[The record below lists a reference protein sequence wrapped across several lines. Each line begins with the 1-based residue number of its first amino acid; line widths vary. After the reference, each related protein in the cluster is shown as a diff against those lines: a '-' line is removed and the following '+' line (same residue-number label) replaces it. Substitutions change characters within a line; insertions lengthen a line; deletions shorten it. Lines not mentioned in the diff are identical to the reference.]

1 MKLTWLEYVAWVF
14 VITFPAF
21 LSVGGSQLPLW
32 LVLVLIYT
40 ARLNAIS
47 FYGVLILFLFMILF
61 FVESIAI
68 GHLEPIALYR
78 VQVLISLIISFLL
91 MKNVEQ
97 SDLLIILGIAVTIN
111 FILALF
117 ELLVPSIC
125 DYMHFVNRVRSCVPG
140 RPSGA
145 YNEPSHIAFLVIV
158 TALLLSKVPGRYL
171 VLKILTTAL
180 AILCISGTLIV
191 GTILLIGYRVIPL
204 SYTLR
209 VMIMSALLLASNIL
223 YLELRLNEALPS
235 QQSFDKRSSY
245 TTMFLTSPS
254 FLPSFTRKG
263 TNAEFYQDFRYEEVM
278 RNNEEIKD
286 GYALQRPASL
296 SILGTL
302 YFTLGLPLSLVF
314 TVVFLGYMR
323 KSKELGYILILWL
336 GFPAALGVLP
346 VLLSMIRENTIAR
359 IKR

>member
-1 MKLTWLEYVAWVF
+1 MKLNWLEYAGWAF
-14 VITFPAF
+14 VVTFPAF
-21 LSVGGSQLPLW
+21 LSAGGSQLPLW
-32 LVLVLIYT
+32 PVLVIIYA

-47 FYGVLILFLFMILF
+47 VYGVLILFVFMIGF
-61 FVESIAI
+61 FLESIAI

-78 VQVLISLIISFLL
+78 VQVLLSLLVSFLL
-91 MKNVEQ
+91 MKNVAQ

-111 FILALF
+111 LILAIF
-117 ELLVPSIC
+117 ELLIPSIC

-145 YNEPSHIAFLVIV
+145 YNEPSHIAFLVII
-158 TALLLSKVPGRYL
+158 TALSLSKVSGRYL
-171 VLKILTTAL
+171 VLKMLTTAL

-191 GTILLIGYRVIPL
+191 GAILLIGYRLIPL
-204 SYTLR
+204 PYTLR
-209 VMIMSALLLASNIL
+209 VVIMSVFLLAGNIS
-223 YLELRLNEALPS
+223 YLELRLNEVLPS
-235 QQSFDKRSSY
+235 QQSYDKRTSY
-245 TTMFLTSPS
+245 TSMFLISPNL
-254 FLPSFTRKG
+254 LPSFTRKG

-286 GYALQRPASL
+286 GYAAQKVASL

-302 YFTLGLPLSLVF
+302 YFTLGLPLSLIF

-323 KSKELGYILILWL
+323 KSKDLGYVLILWL
-336 GFPAALGVLP
+336 GFPAALAVLP
-346 VLLSMIRENTIAR
+346 LMLSMIRGNTISR